1 VIERS
6 ESIDPM
12 ALELEDWPL
21 EPDQIV
27 DGDPQVSGRVL
38 DASAD
43 GKVERGVWQHTAGV
57 SRDTESDEL
66 FVVLTGRATI
76 EVEGGPTLE
85 VGPGEGRGVDRP
97 QTLAQRQRAGEGLFH
112 GDLLIEDEADQERHW
127 IGRQQRVGLVGVGEV
142 QTVGHRC
149 IVLVRR
155 SRGWNR
161 GTLGGRLIGGRLRR
175 GDIQHCLRTRHR
187 ADGIVGR

>member
-27 DGDPQVSGRVL
+27 DGDPKVSGRVL
-38 DASAD
+38 DTSAD

-76 EVEGGPTLE
+76 EVEDGPTLE
-85 VGPGEGRGVDRP
+85 VGPGD
-97 QTLAQRQRAGEGLFH
+97 
-112 GDLLIEDEADQERHW
+112 
-127 IGRQQRVGLVGVGEV
+127 VGLLHAGDRTTWTVHDDLRKIF
-142 QTVGHRC
+142 QTT
-149 IVLVRR
+149 
-155 SRGWNR
+155 S
-161 GTLGGRLIGGRLRR
+161 
-175 GDIQHCLRTRHR
+175 
-187 ADGIVGR
+187 A

>member
-6 ESIDPM
+6 ESLDPM
-12 ALELEDWPL
+12 AHELEDWPL

-38 DASAD
+38 DTSAD

-76 EVEGGPTLE
+76 EVEHGPTLE
-85 VGPGEGRGVDRP
+85 VGPGD
-97 QTLAQRQRAGEGLFH
+97 
-112 GDLLIEDEADQERHW
+112 
-127 IGRQQRVGLVGVGEV
+127 VGLLHAGDRTTW
-142 QTVGHRC
+142 TVHED
-149 IVLVRR
+149 
-155 SRGWNR
+155 
-161 GTLGGRLIGGRLRR
+161 LRK
-175 GDIQHCLRTRHR
+175 IFQVT
-187 ADGIVGR
+187 DG

>member
-1 VIERS
+1 MIERS

-12 ALELEDWPL
+12 ALDLEDWPL

-38 DASAD
+38 DTSAD

-76 EVEGGPTLE
+76 EVEDGPTLE
-85 VGPGEGRGVDRP
+85 VGPGD
-97 QTLAQRQRAGEGLFH
+97 
-112 GDLLIEDEADQERHW
+112 
-127 IGRQQRVGLVGVGEV
+127 VGLLHAGDRTTWTVHEDLRKIF
-142 QTVGHRC
+142 QT
-149 IVLVRR
+149 
-155 SRGWNR
+155 
-161 GTLGGRLIGGRLRR
+161 T
-175 GDIQHCLRTRHR
+175 
-187 ADGIVGR
+187 AA

>member
-12 ALELEDWPL
+12 ALELEPWPL

-38 DASAD
+38 DTSAD

-66 FVVLTGRATI
+66 FVVLAGRATI
-76 EVEGGPTLE
+76 EVEDGPTLE
-85 VGPGEGRGVDRP
+85 VGPGD
-97 QTLAQRQRAGEGLFH
+97 
-112 GDLLIEDEADQERHW
+112 
-127 IGRQQRVGLVGVGEV
+127 VGLLHTGDRTTWTVHEDLRKIF
-142 QTVGHRC
+142 QTT
-149 IVLVRR
+149 
-155 SRGWNR
+155 S
-161 GTLGGRLIGGRLRR
+161 
-175 GDIQHCLRTRHR
+175 
-187 ADGIVGR
+187 A

>member
-1 VIERS
+1 MIELS

-38 DASAD
+38 DTSAD

-76 EVEGGPTLE
+76 EVEDGPTLE
-85 VGPGEGRGVDRP
+85 VGPGDV
-97 QTLAQRQRAGEGLFH
+97 GLFH
-112 GDLLIEDEADQERHW
+112 AGDRTTWTVHEDLRK
-127 IGRQQRVGLVGVGEV
+127 IF
-142 QTVGHRC
+142 QTTG
-149 IVLVRR
+149 
-155 SRGWNR
+155 S
-161 GTLGGRLIGGRLRR
+161 
-175 GDIQHCLRTRHR
+175 
-187 ADGIVGR
+187 